1 MMNLLQRIWITVLI
15 VAMAITLVSCGLFS
29 TGQDAVEPTVV
40 PVVMSGGTVSAV
52 GRLLPQRY
60 AVLGLAVGGA
70 LDELPVAEG
79 TTVQKGDLLARVSDR
94 QGQEAAYAQASA
106 EQLAARQGLK
116 ALADTAALGRAANEQ
131 SVVEAR
137 AALSG
142 AIHALS
148 LLDTAAF
155 RDRLDD
161 KNVALTKAQDALDK
175 AREELDKHVD
185 LDPANATRKRAQAAF
200 DKAQKALDD
209 ALYARDSLQSQ
220 LELAQAA
227 VEVSIERLADAERR
241 RDATQDGPD
250 ADQLALAEA
259 RLAAADAAVAAAER
273 ALELTGLTAPFAGT
287 VVDLHDL
294 QSGMLVAAGTPV
306 VTLADTSVWV
316 VETTDLT
323 ELDVVRVAQGQ
334 QATVVPD
341 ALSELSLTGVVE
353 SMAAVPA
360 ERSGDVLYTVRIR
373 LNESDPRLRWGM
385 TVDVTLEE

>member
-29 TGQDAVEPTVV
+29 TGQDAVEPTAVPIVV
-40 PVVMSGGTVSAV
+40 SQGTVSAV
-52 GRLLPQRY
+52 GRLVPQRY
-60 AVLGLAVGGA
+60 AVLGLGVGGA

-79 TTVQKGDLLARVSDR
+79 NTVQKGDLLARIGDR

-106 EQLAARQGLK
+106 EQLAARQGLET
-116 ALADTAALGRAANEQ
+116 LRDTADLGRAANEQ
-131 SVVEAR
+131 SLVEAR

-148 LLDTAAF
+148 LLDTTAF

-200 DKAQKALDD
+200 DKARKALDD

-227 VEVSIERLADAERR
+227 VQVSIERLADAERR

-250 ADQLALAEA
+250 PDQLALAEA
-259 RLAAADAAVAAAER
+259 RLAAADASVAAAER
-273 ALELTGLTAPFAGT
+273 ALELTELRAPFAGT
-287 VVDLHDL
+287 VVDLHDFL
-294 QSGMLVAAGTPV
+294 PGMLVTAGAPV
-306 VTLADTSVWV
+306 VTLADMSVCF

-323 ELDVVRVAQGQ
+323 ELDIVRVSEGQ
-334 QATVVPD
+334 EATVVPD
-341 ALSELSLTGVVE
+341 ALSELTLTGVVE
-353 SMAAVPA
+353 SIAGVPG